1 MDLRELD
8 PIRLKRIPEKDVSPR
23 DIRWLS
29 QIDVERAVLEE
40 RWGAPEIAHDD
51 FAEWFCFAFSPAAE
65 EAFILLRQVDHPP
78 RARFCPQCDRWSLLL
93 GGCRADRRGPGDSRG
108 SRDSFERRSRPL
120 ASGADSH
127 ARSPARE

>member
-65 EAFILLRQVDHPP
+65 EAFILLRQVDHP
-78 RARFCPQCDRWSLLL
+78 RYLF
-93 GGCRADRRGPGDSRG
+93 RGPATG
-108 SRDSFERRSRPL
+108 PL
-120 ASGADSH
+120 ASGLGMTV
-127 ARSPARE
+127 SPCRRNDLGGGVTGPGGVRRRR